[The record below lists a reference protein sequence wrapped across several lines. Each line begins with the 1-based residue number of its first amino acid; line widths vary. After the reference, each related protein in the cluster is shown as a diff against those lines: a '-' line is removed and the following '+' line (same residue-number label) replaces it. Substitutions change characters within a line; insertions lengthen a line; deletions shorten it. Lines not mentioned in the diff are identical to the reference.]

1 MTLICPV
8 MRRGPRR
15 KILGLLAQQQRA
27 RAVDGGSGIA
37 APSTENATADS
48 SDASAVKLTPPMLE
62 SQLAKRHCIQGDN
75 AANGDPADPRRDLD
89 CTRADAP
96 LKSSHSESL
105 WELASSHDASPSQYR
120 TGLLP
125 GEGHV
130 ASSGAKPA
138 DSDDNTLAAL
148 DDLLQKSSPPVPRG
162 AMSDAAI
169 DLTTTSPTELP
180 AGQHGTYDS
189 ARGPEGTT
197 RGAEGQDADRS
208 AFAPASQHAETPL
221 DGAAPLDLG
230 SMSDGPSDAPREL
243 QSRLQAARQKYA
255 ARFHALRAEYESEV
269 EAIRAAHGCG
279 HGDKKLRRA
288 SSMLRE
294 EQAPTACNSADGSD
308 SDAGSDALQVDLP
321 SETEPD
327 LDAEPGAG
335 SRELGGSPASP
346 RPELLGAQQLAGSA
360 SLPEAVNPDAQAVA
374 ESQPDFASMDL
385 AELKRRVKQF
395 GLKAGGKKTMVRQ
408 LGEIWAAQHPGGAD
422 GRQPRTAP
430 QGAPAPPAPPARE
443 SARRAPARDKRAHD
457 DAVAQQ
463 NTVRAFVL
471 SRPEWYTPV
480 LLLDAVDMRALHAAL
495 SAAAAADSSMPRVS
509 LQGLEKI
516 LRSMCVQFQQTAPAR
531 K

>member
-37 APSTENATADS
+37 ASSTENATADS

-75 AANGDPADPRRDLD
+75 AANGDPADPQRDQD
-89 CTRADAP
+89 CTRADAS

-125 GEGHV
+125 GE
-130 ASSGAKPA
+130 GAKPA

-169 DLTTTSPTELP
+169 DLTTTSPNELP
-180 AGQHGTYDS
+180 AGQHDS
-189 ARGPEGTT
+189 ARGPEGMT
-197 RGAEGQDADRS
+197 RGAEDADRS
-208 AFAPASQHAETPL
+208 AFAPGSQHAAAPL
-221 DGAAPLDLG
+221 DGAPPLDLG
-230 SMSDGPSDAPREL
+230 SMSDGPGAAPREL
-243 QSRLQAARQKYA
+243 QSRLQAARQKYV

-408 LGEIWAAQHPGGAD
+408 LGEIWAAQHPGGA
-422 GRQPRTAP
+422 GPPPASARLPTVTAP
-430 QGAPAPPAPPARE
+430 QGAPAPAAPARE

-463 NTVRAFVL
+463 IRAFVL

-495 SAAAAADSSMPRVS
+495 SAAAAADSSVTKVS

-516 LRSMCVQFQQTAPAR
+516 LREQCVQFQQTAPAR
-531 K
+531 R